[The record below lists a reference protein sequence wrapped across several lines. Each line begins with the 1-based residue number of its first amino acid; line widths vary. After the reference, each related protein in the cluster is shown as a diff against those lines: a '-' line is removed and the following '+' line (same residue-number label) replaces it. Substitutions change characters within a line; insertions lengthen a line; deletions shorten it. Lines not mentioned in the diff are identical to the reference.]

1 MMAFVHARSGSSN
14 APRGAA
20 RRRALASS
28 PPASRPVRALA
39 RARERRAERDRV
51 RRLPDHRRRASRAV
65 AHRPRRRRR
74 VVARAS
80 PSSSSRV
87 ARRVVAAIERAEPAT
102 ERDEARHLASRRV
115 ASRRASAGA
124 ASACAADDA
133 RRQSDARDGDGDAR
147 DGVDR
152 VERARARSSAADD
165 DDDARARRRRGRG
178 TEGGV
183 VRRGGVRQSHRRD
196 ARDDDARGRRTTTTA
211 MTREGALESIR
222 ADYAEEYFVSGRGEM
237 AAYAGDCEFAD
248 PFVSFRGL
256 DRFRAN
262 VANLGGMMREVDLQ
276 IKSFEETEDGVQTEW
291 RFSCVLDL
299 PWRPMLAASG
309 GTTHVLNDE
318 NRVVRHYERWDVD
331 PKKVLGQL
339 LKPAS
344 KIPENQ
350 AEVFMASAGS
360 GDVVGASGAVAPVL
374 LRASAPLWLT
384 SAALRA
390 GTHTESTGI
399 EGFFGWLFALACVS
413 QVAKF
418 LRGHRNFLNA

>member
-1 MMAFVHARSGSSN
+1 MATAT
-14 APRGAA
+14 
-20 RRRALASS
+20 RATASI
-28 PPASRPVRALA
+28 ASCA
-39 RARERRAERDRV
+39 RARV
-51 RRLPDHRRRASRAV
+51 
-65 AHRPRRRRR
+65 
-74 VVARAS
+74 
-80 PSSSSRV
+80 
-87 ARRVVAAIERAEPAT
+87 
-102 ERDEARHLASRRV
+102 
-115 ASRRASAGA
+115 
-124 ASACAADDA
+124 
-133 RRQSDARDGDGDAR
+133 
-147 DGVDR
+147 
-152 VERARARSSAADD
+152 
-165 DDDARARRRRGRG
+165 RARRTTTTTR
-178 TEGGV
+178 
-183 VRRGGVRQSHRRD
+183 
-196 ARDDDARGRRTTTTA
+196 ARDDDADAGLKAAWYGAEAFGNLIGATRATTTHGTTTTTTA

-360 GDVVGASGAVAPVL
+360 GDVVGALGAVAPVL

-418 LRGHRNFLNA
+418 LRGIGIS

>member
-1 MMAFVHARSGSSN
+1 MATAT
-14 APRGAA
+14 
-20 RRRALASS
+20 RATASIASS
-28 PPASRPVRALA
+28 A
-39 RARERRAERDRV
+39 RARV
-51 RRLPDHRRRASRAV
+51 
-65 AHRPRRRRR
+65 
-74 VVARAS
+74 
-80 PSSSSRV
+80 
-87 ARRVVAAIERAEPAT
+87 
-102 ERDEARHLASRRV
+102 
-115 ASRRASAGA
+115 
-124 ASACAADDA
+124 
-133 RRQSDARDGDGDAR
+133 
-147 DGVDR
+147 
-152 VERARARSSAADD
+152 
-165 DDDARARRRRGRG
+165 RARRTTTTTR
-178 TEGGV
+178 
-183 VRRGGVRQSHRRD
+183 
-196 ARDDDARGRRTTTTA
+196 ARDDDADAGLKAAWYGAEAFGNLIGATRATTTHGTTTTMTA

-344 KIPENQ
+344 KIPEPGGG
-350 AEVFMASAGS
+350 VHG
-360 GDVVGASGAVAPVL
+360 VGGVGGRRRRVG
-374 LRASAPLWLT
+374 RR
-384 SAALRA
+384 RA
-390 GTHTESTGI
+390 GAASRERAAVVDVGGAARGDAHGI
-399 EGFFGWLFALACVS
+399 DWDRG
-413 QVAKF
+413 F
-418 LRGHRNFLNA
+418 LRLAFRVGLREPSRQVLARHRNFLNA